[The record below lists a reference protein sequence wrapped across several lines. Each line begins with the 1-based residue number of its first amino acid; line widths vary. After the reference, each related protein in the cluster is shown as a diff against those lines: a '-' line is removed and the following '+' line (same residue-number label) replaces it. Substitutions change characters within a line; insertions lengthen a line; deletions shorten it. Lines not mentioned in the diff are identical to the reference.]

1 MEKQIQKTM
10 SVCNMGKLL
19 GLKKVEAYWLIHKG
33 YFETVTVS
41 GRMRVVVDSFERWYA
56 GQARYHKITG
66 EPPGK
71 LLREESYSVREIA
84 EILQINEMHAYEV
97 LKDAG
102 IRPVLVDGWQRFRRV
117 DFETWYAGQ
126 THYRNEAD
134 RQRDA
139 EAEEASMS
147 MPDMAR
153 LLDVPRQTVYK
164 IMRSHRGREI
174 LDVVIIANQKRIT
187 KESFERWYQGQTKY
201 LKPEDRSFHPEARE
215 LHYRDCLAS
224 AGRNKP
230 KKKQQPVRPVTMNT
244 AGAFVSIEQAAYMAG
259 TNRKTITRWIQ
270 QGKIPCFKT
279 SGGICR
285 IPRKAFCEYLASK
298 NPE

>member
-1 MEKQIQKTM
+1 M

-41 GRMRVVVDSFERWYA
+41 GRMRVAVDSFERWYA
-56 GQARYHKITG
+56 GQARYHKSTG

-71 LLREESYSVREIA
+71 LLREESYSAREIA

-117 DFETWYAGQ
+117 DFETWYAGK

-139 EAEEASMS
+139 EAEEVCSAT
-147 MPDMAR
+147 AF
-153 LLDVPRQTVYK
+153 LLLRYK
-164 IMRSHRGREI
+164 
-174 LDVVIIANQKRIT
+174 N
-187 KESFERWYQGQTKY
+187 
-201 LKPEDRSFHPEARE
+201 
-215 LHYRDCLAS
+215 CL
-224 AGRNKP
+224 
-230 KKKQQPVRPVTMNT
+230 Q
-244 AGAFVSIEQAAYMAG
+244 FQACM
-259 TNRKTITRWIQ
+259 
-270 QGKIPCFKT
+270 
-279 SGGICR
+279 
-285 IPRKAFCEYLASK
+285 
-298 NPE
+298 